1 VTDRDQIVSLYESVP
16 KAALR
21 QVLVLEYRCP
31 SGCLLL
37 HAWRTPDGLMWYRP
51 RNTLSPAVAEADLV
65 EAARIKHTSDG
76 ERRWLA
82 SGGSLDELLD
92 FFELDPSEGGL
103 SLNCHHL
110 RNVVVLCDRLA
121 SDTANVTPGQPT
133 RSTITP

>member
-1 VTDRDQIVSLYESVP
+1 MTSSDQIVRLYESVP
-16 KAALR
+16 RAALR

-37 HAWRTPDGLMWYRP
+37 HAWRTPDGLRWYRP
-51 RNTLSPAVAEADLV
+51 QNTLSPAVAEADLV

-110 RNVVVLCDRLA
+110 RNVVALCDRLA

-133 RSTITP
+133 RATITP

>member
-1 VTDRDQIVSLYESVP
+1 VTDSDQIVSLYESVP

-37 HAWRTPDGLMWYRP
+37 HAWRTPAGLRWYRP

-65 EAARIKHTSDG
+65 KAARIKYTSDG
-76 ERRWLA
+76 ERKWLA

-92 FFELDPSEGGL
+92 FFELDPREGGL

-110 RNVVVLCDRLA
+110 RNVVALCDRLA

-133 RSTITP
+133 RATITP